1 MSEGQDKWGWA
12 WEAAVPRQASAWF
25 WNCPCFRAAYKGM
38 AFRTCTKMINHSF
51 FWLTLWALEVDQC
64 PAAICK
70 WHLDMRSC
78 VHFLKVARLLEQEF
92 PCCQIPW
99 LLHSIY
105 EADLG
110 DGYRHI
116 HHEMIAIAKFW
127 SGTGSFAELM
137 KYSKFF
143 CASLAP

>member
-1 MSEGQDKWGWA
+1 
-12 WEAAVPRQASAWF
+12 
-25 WNCPCFRAAYKGM
+25 
-38 AFRTCTKMINHSF
+38 
-51 FWLTLWALEVDQC
+51 
-64 PAAICK
+64 
-70 WHLDMRSC
+70 MRSC

-110 DGYRHI
+110 DGYRQI
-116 HHEMIAIAKFW
+116 IIMIAIAKIAKFW
-127 SGTGSFAELM
+127 SGADGTGSFAQLT
-137 KYSKFF
+137 KYSKVF